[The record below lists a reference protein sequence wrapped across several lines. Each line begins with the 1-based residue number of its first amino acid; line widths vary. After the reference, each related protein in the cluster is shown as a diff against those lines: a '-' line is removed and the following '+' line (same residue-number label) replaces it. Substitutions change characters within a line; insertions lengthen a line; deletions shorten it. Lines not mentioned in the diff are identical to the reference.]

1 MTKTKNIKFNV
12 EDVNRVVSDL
22 KKNHEKVTLSKV
34 SKATGISYHTLY
46 QSGLLDQYVNK
57 VQSREPVVEE
67 KQVVEKITL
76 ANSLEAYTNHIIANY
91 FQEPQSM
98 YEVLIGL
105 NETVEGFNEN
115 QGHLIFRDVVKA
127 LTDSKRIVRVG
138 DKWVATEV
146 RQTNRDQVYFYLPL
160 DGLGGSR
167 SFRVSFPS
175 NLGDGEK
182 AGIRYLLQSVSKL
195 VE

>member
-1 MTKTKNIKFNV
+1 MKQAELRKIKSAIN
-12 EDVNRVVSDL
+12 EAVSDL
-22 KKNHEKVTLSKV
+22 KNKHEKITISKV
-34 SKATGISYHTLY
+34 SKLTGISYQKIY
-46 QSGLLDQYVNK
+46 QSKLLDQYVNK
-57 VQSREPVVEE
+57 LAKPEPVIE
-67 KQVVEKITL
+67 KREVVEKITL
-76 ANSLEAYTNHIIANY
+76 ANNLVAYTNHIIANY

-146 RQTNRDQVYFYLPL
+146 RQTNQDQVYFYLPL
-160 DGLGGSR
+160 DGLGGER
-167 SFRVSFPS
+167 SFRVAFPS
-175 NLGDGEK
+175 DLGEGEK
-182 AGIRYLLQSVSKL
+182 AKIRSLLQSVSKL
-195 VE
+195 VV